1 MIVTK
6 EINISHKNGLNI
18 LIISGVHGNESHAV
32 KAVYDL
38 YNRIKDGILQD
49 IDKIT
54 NTVSKIKWVFNL
66 NEYGLCNEE
75 RTNQYSKDET
85 KDINRLFPREFNTV
99 EDIKALLHGEYQI
112 VIDVHNSPNCIPCVL
127 IDYDKYLNKNLT
139 CVEGAELVPLVRHT
153 NIGTIKKHFN
163 NEDTRAFT
171 IELPG
176 MGITGDF
183 VYSTRLLGDFLC
195 TVISNINKQ
204 EKQYEVE
211 LPIDLYT
218 KVEQGIIYYMN
229 TNPLL
234 KYSKGAVIAKVED
247 INTGER
253 EDIIAPFDGILY
265 DINETV
271 YVSNL
276 NSIGMFGKEIFK

>member
-6 EINISHKNGLNI
+6 EIIGSNYNGLNI
-18 LIISGVHGNESHAV
+18 LIVSGVHGNESHAV
-32 KAVYDL
+32 KAVYGL
-38 YNRIKDGILQD
+38 YNRINDEILKDVD
-49 IDKIT
+49 IIKNNI
-54 NTVSKIKWVFNL
+54 SKIKFIFNL

-75 RTNQYSKDET
+75 RINQYSKEET
-85 KDINRLFPREFNTV
+85 KDINRLFPREFNTLD
-99 EDIKALLHGEYQI
+99 DIKALLHGEYQI
-112 VIDVHNSPNCIPCVL
+112 VIDVHNSPSCIPCVL
-127 IDYDKYLNKNLT
+127 IDYDKYTNKNLT

-163 NEDTRAFT
+163 GDITRAFT
-171 IELPG
+171 VELPS
-176 MGITGDF
+176 MGVAGDF

-195 TVISNINKQ
+195 TVISNINKP

-218 KVEQGIIYYMN
+218 TVEQGIIYYMN

-234 KYSKGAVIAKVED
+234 KYSKGDIIAKVDD